1 MYELA
6 VDLTTPGNENLTAT
20 EQADLI
26 NDLLNAGGITFTPA
40 DDFDGTDPADP
51 NSFNVTV
58 TSTEEATGA
67 DVLMQSASVTDS
79 ILVVIIPSSAAPSAS
94 PSAFGDSVAPGA
106 VASGVPS
113 SAPSSIPSTSTFP
126 LILTNGT
133 IELVEDVASN
143 SFGSELIDSIDFANG
158 DPFDVM
164 DLNDEVS
171 ELTISDIPVGTT
183 FTWDNGNESFTATP
197 GVTELVF
204 TNLTAPIGDQIDDLT
219 IEAPDESDEDFT
231 LSITL
236 VSTQDIVDDE
246 ASFPFDVIVDADA
259 DEPLVVSTTDIVVEE
274 NTAGV
279 SNDAPVNVT
288 IASSADDL
296 DESEDLTVTF
306 DVPELVSQPG
316 VFLGELDADLTAS
329 GEPAGTFTF
338 VDNLS
343 LIHISEPTR
352 PY

>member
-1 MYELA
+1 M
-6 VDLTTPGNENLTAT
+6 
-20 EQADLI
+20 
-26 NDLLNAGGITFTPA
+26 
-40 DDFDGTDPADP
+40 
-51 NSFNVTV
+51 
-58 TSTEEATGA
+58 
-67 DVLMQSASVTDS
+67 LMQSASVTDS

-94 PSAFGDSVAPGA
+94 PSAFGDSVAPSA

-204 TNLTAPIGDQIDDLT
+204 TNLTVPIGDQIDDLT

-231 LSITL
+231 LIITL
-236 VSTQDIVDDE
+236 VSTQD
-246 ASFPFDVIVDADA
+246 
-259 DEPLVVSTTDIVVEE
+259 
-274 NTAGV
+274 
-279 SNDAPVNVT
+279 
-288 IASSADDL
+288 
-296 DESEDLTVTF
+296 
-306 DVPELVSQPG
+306 
-316 VFLGELDADLTAS
+316 
-329 GEPAGTFTF
+329 
-338 VDNLS
+338 LS
-343 LIHISEPTR
+343 LIHI
-352 PY
+352 